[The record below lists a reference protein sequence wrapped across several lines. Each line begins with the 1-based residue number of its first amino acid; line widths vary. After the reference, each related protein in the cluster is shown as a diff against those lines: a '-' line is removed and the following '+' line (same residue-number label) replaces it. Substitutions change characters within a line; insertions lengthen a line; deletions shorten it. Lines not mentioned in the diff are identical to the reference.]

1 MRQIIAIARKELDG
15 YFSSLMAL
23 IFVGV
28 FLAVTLFTF
37 FWVADFWAR
46 DLADVR
52 PLFRWMPLLMI
63 FLVAALTMRQ
73 WSEEQQTGTLEILLT
88 MPVRLAQLA
97 LGKFLAVLG
106 LVVVALAL
114 TLFLPITIS
123 MLGDLDWGPVIG
135 GYLAAILMAAAY
147 VAIGLFIS
155 SRTDNQIVALIVTV
169 LVAGAFHLIGEPAV
183 TDLFDTDAGELL
195 RSLSTSGRFQ
205 SIERGVI
212 DLHDLLYYVSL
223 TGVFLGLNVLSLVM
237 RRWGHGERTRPLRF
251 NHSLTAVLSVLNI
264 IALNVV
270 LFPVNVS
277 RFDLTEDNLYTL
289 SSATREILDNLQEP
303 LLIRGYFSER
313 NHPLLEPLIPQIR
326 DTLDEYKIAAND
338 NLEVQFIDPID
349 DPDLE
354 AEANQTYGI
363 RAVPLQVMD
372 RSGQSI
378 LNVYFHILVRYG
390 DQSEVLSFQDL
401 IAIDQFGND
410 IEVRL
415 RNLEYDL
422 TSAIKR
428 VVEGFQSVE
437 SVLASLDEPARLTL
451 YYTPDT
457 LPEPLADVPA
467 AIEKVA
473 GELQGEA
480 ADKLTFEQV
489 DVSAPDSGVTLESLY
504 KQYQIQPIA
513 SGFFSTQTYLLHM
526 VLQAGDRIQVIY
538 PSGDLSEAGI
548 RATIES
554 ALKRA
559 APGFLKV
566 VGVWTP
572 PVSGQTDAFGQQAS
586 LQQYQTVRQALRE
599 SYEVRSIDLSTGQV
613 PSDVDVLFVIAPQS
627 MTDRERYAIDQ
638 YLMRGGSVFMAVSPY
653 RLAQSP
659 MDGTLILEPVD
670 GGLLEML
677 ASYGITVEEGL
688 VLDPQNEPFPV
699 PIQRNVGTMVI
710 TEIQAMDYPP
720 FVDIRADGMDRESP
734 ILSDLP
740 AITINWASP
749 ITIDEERNADRQVT
763 PLLKSSPASWHT
775 GNISIQP
782 QPNLFQE
789 YGFPVEEP
797 QQRYTLAVAVQG
809 SFESFFKDK
818 DIPVK
823 EETDAETGAETGAT
837 EGEETEA
844 EQEVD
849 QLLSIGKLERSP
861 ETARLVVVGS
871 AEFLSDT
878 VFQISR
884 NFSNDR
890 YLNNLQFVQNAVDWF
905 NEDTELAAI
914 RSKGAGV
921 RLLEPITESEQRRWE
936 IVNYALALASLGV
949 LGVIWRLRKR
959 AERPMPLVLSEETPD
974 RVQQSAAA

>member
-1 MRQIIAIARKELDG
+1 MKQTVAIVRKELDG

-28 FLAVTLFTF
+28 FLAITLFTF

-46 DLADVR
+46 ELADVR

-88 MPVRLAQLA
+88 MPVRLVQLV

-123 MLGDLDWGPVIG
+123 TLGNLDWGPVIG

-155 SRTDNQIVALIVTV
+155 SRTENQIVALILTV
-169 LVAGAFHLIGEPAV
+169 LVAGALHLIGEPAI
-183 TDLFDTDAGELL
+183 TDLFDSDTGELL
-195 RSLSTSGRFQ
+195 RNLSTSGRFQ

-212 DLHDLLYYVSL
+212 DVHDLLYYVSL
-223 TGVFLGLNVLSLVM
+223 TGVFLGLNILSLVI
-237 RRWGHGERTRPLRF
+237 RRWGQGEQTRSLRF
-251 NHSLTAVLSVLNI
+251 NNGLSAALGILNI
-264 IALNVV
+264 IALNA
-270 LFPVNVS
+270 LMFPVNVG

-289 SSATREILDNLQEP
+289 SPATHEILDNLQEP

-313 NHPLLEPLIPQIR
+313 NHPLLEPLIPQIQ
-326 DTLDEYKIAAND
+326 DTLEEYEIAAND
-338 NLEVQFIDPID
+338 NLTVEFIDPID

-363 RAVPLQVMD
+363 RPVPLQVTE

-390 DQSEVLSFQDL
+390 DQSEVLNFEDL
-401 IAIDQFGND
+401 ITIDQFGND

-428 VVEGFQSVE
+428 VVEGFQSVD
-437 SVLASLDEPARLTL
+437 SVLASLDEPAELVL

-457 LPEPLADVPA
+457 LPEQLADVPA
-467 AIEKVA
+467 LIESVA
-473 GELQGEA
+473 SEIQNEA
-480 ADKLTFEQV
+480 GDKLTFEQV
-489 DVSAPDSGVTLESLY
+489 NVSAPDSEVTRESLY
-504 KQYQIQPIA
+504 EQYQIQPIA

-526 VLQAGDRIQVIY
+526 VLHAGDQTQVIY

-548 RATIES
+548 RTSIES
-554 ALKRA
+554 ALQRA

-566 VGVWTP
+566 VGIWTP
-572 PVSGQTDAFGQQAS
+572 PATGQMNAFGQQQPS
-586 LQQYQTVRQALRE
+586 LQQYQTVQQVLRE

-613 PSDVDVLFVIAPQS
+613 PADVDVLFVIAPQS
-627 MTDRERYAIDQ
+627 MTERQQYAIDQ

-653 RLAQSP
+653 RLAQNP
-659 MDGTLILEPVD
+659 MDGTLTLEPVE
-670 GGLLEML
+670 GNLTEML
-677 ASYGITVEEGL
+677 ASYGITIDEGL

-699 PIQRNVGTMVI
+699 PVQRNVGGMAV

-720 FVDIRADGMDRESP
+720 FVDIRADGMARENPS
-734 ILSDLP
+734 LSDLP
-740 AITINWASP
+740 AITVHWASP
-749 ITIDEERNADRQVT
+749 ITVDDEQNADRQVT
-763 PLLKSSPASWHT
+763 QLLKSSSNSWHT
-775 GNISIQP
+775 STTSIQP
-782 QPNLFQE
+782 QPELFEE
-789 YGFPVEEP
+789 YGFPVGDP

-818 DIPVK
+818 DIPVETT
-823 EETDAETGAETGAT
+823 EESTGAANAED
-837 EGEETEA
+837 TEA
-844 EQEVD
+844 EPETD

-871 AEFLSDT
+871 AEFLNDT
-878 VFQISR
+878 VFQISG
-884 NFSNDR
+884 NFSNER
-890 YLNNLQFVQNAVDWF
+890 YLNSLQYVQNTVDWF

-921 RLLEPITESEQRRWE
+921 RLLEPITESEQTRWE
-936 IVNYALALASLGV
+936 IINYVLALVSLGV
-949 LGVIWRLRKR
+949 LGVIWRMGKR
-959 AERPMPLVLSEETPD
+959 AEKPMDLVLPDDTPGAD